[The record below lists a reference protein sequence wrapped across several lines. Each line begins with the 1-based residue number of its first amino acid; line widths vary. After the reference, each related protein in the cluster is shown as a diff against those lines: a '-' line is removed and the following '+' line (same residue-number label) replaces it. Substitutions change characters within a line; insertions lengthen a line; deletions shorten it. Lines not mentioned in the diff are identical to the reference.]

1 MSELLLTDFKQLFE
15 FMPVLYL
22 VLTPDLVIVA
32 VTDAYLHAT
41 MTQRQ
46 QILGR
51 HLFEVFPDN
60 PDDPH
65 ASGTQNLRAS
75 LNRVL
80 RDGIADTMSV
90 QKYDIRRLEAEGG
103 GFEERFWSPI
113 NSPLFNAQGQL
124 QYIIHRV
131 EDVTEFVRLKR
142 RGSENDKLTTVLR
155 SLIEQMEMD
164 VYLRAQEVAGVNR
177 RLHSAN
183 AELEHMNERMQELD
197 QIKTQFFANVSHELR
212 TPLTL
217 ILSPT
222 KSLLALTD
230 LDEHKRRQLLV
241 IERNAHLLLKHVN
254 DLLDVAKLDA
264 GKMELHVASTNL
276 GQLLER
282 VASYFDVLAEE
293 KSIHYSVEAE
303 KGVLAQV
310 DPAQIER
317 ILLNMLSNAFKFT
330 PTNGRVRCDLHA
342 DHEQRHVLIDVADSG
357 IGVQPEQRE
366 SIFEAFHQADTG
378 LNRHFAGTGLGLSI
392 AREFAELHGGTLSV
406 SNAPEGGALFRLI
419 LPILAIEEP
428 LSPVITVDDHSISN
442 ALAEF
447 SSSQTEVV
455 VTQQLTE
462 GALVLV
468 IEDNVELNQFLCDSL
483 ASDYRIASTLN
494 GEEGLQQIEL
504 LRPDLIICDVMM
516 PKMSGDMLVQQVR
529 ANVALNIIP
538 ILLLSAKADDDF
550 RIQLLKAGAQ
560 DYLIKPFLLDELRAR
575 VRNLVNAKLAEDH
588 NRQLTIDLNERHQR
602 LQQLMSE
609 LEEANKDLESFSYSV
624 SHDLRSPLRAIDG
637 FSQLLAQR
645 AVNKLDSED
654 QRLLMVVRNNTK
666 KMGQLIDDLLHFS
679 RVSRVGLRR
688 YPTDMNALVEEVW
701 KEIKEDYQGSI
712 VIGSL
717 PAANI
722 DRALLAQVWTNL
734 LVNAVKYSAKVAHPT
749 ITVSADVGET
759 EYCYHV
765 HDNGAGFDMRFVH
778 KLFVVFQRLHG
789 DAEFSG
795 TGVGLAIVAR
805 IINRHGG
812 RVWAEGEV
820 DKGATIYF
828 TIPKTLE

>member
-1 MSELLLTDFKQLFE
+1 MSELLLTDFQQLFE
-15 FMPVLYL
+15 SMPALYL

-32 VTDAYLHAT
+32 VTDAYLQAT

-46 QILGR
+46 QVLGR
-51 HLFEVFPDN
+51 PLFEIFPDN

-75 LNRVL
+75 LNRVR
-80 RDGIADTMSV
+80 RDGVADTMSV
-90 QKYDIRRLEAEGG
+90 QKYDIRRPEAEGG
-103 GFEERFWSPI
+103 GYEERFWSPI

-131 EDVTEFVRLKR
+131 EDVTGFIQLKQ
-142 RGSENDKLTTVLR
+142 RGSENEKLTTELR
-155 SLIEQMEMD
+155 TLVEKTEVE
-164 VYLRAQEVAGVNR
+164 VYLRAQEVSEVNR
-177 RLHSAN
+177 RLHTAN
-183 AELEHMNERMQELD
+183 AELAHMNERMQELD

-222 KSLLALTD
+222 KSLLALTH
-230 LDEHKRRQLLV
+230 LDEHMRRQLLV
-241 IERNAHLLLKHVN
+241 IERNSHLLLKHVN
-254 DLLDVAKLDA
+254 DLLDVAKLEA
-264 GKMELHVASTNL
+264 GKMDLHVASTNL

-282 VASYFDVLAEE
+282 VASYFDVLADE
-293 KSIHYSVEAE
+293 KSIHYIVETE
-303 KGVLAQV
+303 QGVLAQV
-310 DPAQIER
+310 DSAQIER
-317 ILLNMLSNAFKFT
+317 VFLNMLSNAFKFT
-330 PTNGRVRCDLHA
+330 PAKGQIRCCLHA
-342 DHEQRHVLIDVADSG
+342 DHEQRHVLIDIADSG
-357 IGVQPEQRE
+357 IGVQIEQRE
-366 SIFEAFHQADTG
+366 SIFEAFHQANTG

-428 LSPVITVDDHSISN
+428 LAPVVTVDDHTISN

-447 SSSQTEVV
+447 SSSQTEVTV
-455 VTQQLTE
+455 IQQLTE

-483 ASDYRIASTLN
+483 VSDYRIASALN
-494 GEEGLQQIEL
+494 GEEGLQKIEL
-504 LRPDLIICDVMM
+504 LRPDLILCDVMM

-529 ANVALNIIP
+529 ANVALNTIP

-588 NRQLTIDLNERHQR
+588 NRQLTIDLEERHHR

-609 LEEANKDLESFSYSV
+609 LEEANKELESFSYSV

-637 FSQLLAQR
+637 FSHLLAQR
-645 AVNKLDSED
+645 AANKLDAEE
-654 QRLLMVVRNNTK
+654 QRLLMVVRNNSK

-717 PAANI
+717 PIANI

-749 ITVSADVGET
+749 ITVSADSGET

-778 KLFVVFQRLHG
+778 KLFVVFQRLHS

-812 RVWAEGEV
+812 RVWAQGEV
-820 DKGATIYF
+820 DKGATIHF
-828 TIPKTLE
+828 TIPKT